1 MEIWFFGSGREVGR
15 SAIGI
20 KGRRKFLLDCGI
32 KLGRKTEFP
41 DSHLHSFLQK
51 KSGEESD
58 VFITHAHLDH
68 CGFLPHLIKKN
79 ALRIHA
85 TKPTRDLMGVLLAD
99 YLRIQK
105 MKGEVEFSTNDVQKV
120 LMATT
125 MHSYGR
131 QEACYPFSIH
141 NAGHILGSAMF
152 RFKIGKK
159 TLLYTGDIC
168 ARSTRIL
175 DGVEHGLKANVLICE
190 STYANETLP
199 SIKEET
205 KKLIQVIN
213 ETIRQG
219 GHVLIPSF
227 AVGRAQEVLLT
238 LDDYMRSGALE
249 KAPIYIDGM
258 IGKAMRI
265 YRQNVI
271 FANERIKM
279 RILTSDDDPFKS
291 RFFHV
296 PRNKERKDVFRQ
308 PAIIVST
315 SGMLVG
321 GPSVFYLEK
330 LANDPKNA
338 LIIVGYQAEGTVGRA
353 LLNGEKRIQLG
364 GKDIEVRMRI
374 EQVRLSG
381 HADRNE
387 LIKFIKSIKG
397 LETIFLV
404 HGEKPEALLD
414 ALGEYEVIIPKNGE
428 RYVIRG

>member
-1 MEIWFFGSGREVGR
+1 MEIGFFGSAKEVGR
-15 SAIGI
+15 SAIGV
-20 KGRRKFLLDCGI
+20 KAKKRFLLDCGI
-32 KLGRKTEFP
+32 KLGQKTEFP
-41 DSHLHSFLQK
+41 DSNLYNFLQK
-51 KSGEESD
+51 NTRKEID
-58 VFITHAHLDH
+58 VFVTHAHLDH
-68 CGFLPHLIKKN
+68 CGFLPHLIKN
-79 ALRIHA
+79 HALRIHA

-105 MKGEVEFSTNDVQKV
+105 MKGQSEFSTNDVQKV

-125 MHSYGR
+125 MHSYGK
-131 QEACYPFSIH
+131 QKGPYPFSIH

-168 ARSTRIL
+168 ARNTRIL
-175 DGVEHGLKANVLICE
+175 DGVEHGLRAEVLICE
-190 STYANETLP
+190 STYANESLP

-205 KKLIQVIN
+205 KKLIQIIN

-238 LDDYMRSGALE
+238 LDDHMRSGALE

-258 IGKAMRI
+258 VGKAMRI

-271 FANERIKM
+271 FASERIKM

-330 LANDPKNA
+330 LASDPKNA
-338 LIIVGYQAEGTVGRA
+338 LIIVGYQAEGTIGRA
-353 LLNGEKRIQLG
+353 LLNGEKKIQIG
-364 GKDIEVRMRI
+364 ENEIDVRMRV

-404 HGEKPEALLD
+404 HGEKPQALLD
-414 ALGEYEVIIPKNGE
+414 ALGEYEVVIPKNGE
-428 RYVIRG
+428 TYTIRG